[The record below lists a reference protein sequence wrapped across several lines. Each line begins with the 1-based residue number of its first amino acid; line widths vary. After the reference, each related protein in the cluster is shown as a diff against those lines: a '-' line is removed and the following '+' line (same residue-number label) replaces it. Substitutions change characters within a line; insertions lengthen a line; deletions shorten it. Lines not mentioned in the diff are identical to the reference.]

1 MTCDD
6 ARAAFLAG
14 EPTAEHTNHLTSC
27 STCKSMADELLTM
40 RRALE
45 RDDVW
50 EEPGPDLE
58 DRVVTLIAGTAPA
71 ANATRPTA
79 WWAAAAAII
88 VGLLVTGGL
97 WATLGTSSP
106 DWEVTL
112 PGTAAAPNASGIV
125 QGWNDVAGTRLRF
138 DIDGLEDAP
147 PGSVYQV
154 WFSREA
160 THVSAGTF
168 VAAGEIEMWTGI
180 SRRDFPRI
188 WITLELLD
196 ADESPSGFTVMDT
209 G

>member
-1 MTCDD
+1 MICDD
-6 ARAAFLAG
+6 ARGAFLAG
-14 EPTAEHTNHLTSC
+14 EPTAEQTNHLASC
-27 STCKSMADELLTM
+27 SACKSMADELETTRL
-40 RRALE
+40 ALE

-71 ANATRPTA
+71 ANATRPSG
-79 WWAAAAAII
+79 WWAAAAVI

-97 WATLGTSSP
+97 WATQGGSSP
-106 DWEVTL
+106 DWEATL
-112 PGTAAAPNASGIV
+112 PGTIEAPNASGV
-125 QGWNDVAGTRLRF
+125 VRGWNDAAGTRLRF
-138 DIDGLEDAP
+138 DIVGLEDAP

-168 VAAGEIEMWTGI
+168 AAAGEIEMWTGI

-196 ADESPSGFTVMDT
+196 ADESPSGYAVMDT